1 MTGGLVLSVGD
12 EDVASAVRVTAFL
25 PASVDTVPG
34 SVRSPWWMEV
44 WGRDE
49 VAAAFGCGTTRI
61 LNTPPVVDS
70 AAWPAHSNSFHD
82 RGTWNE
88 FEPGLTPL

>member
-25 PASVDTVPG
+25 SASVDTVPG

-49 VAAAFGCGTTRI
+49 VAAAFG
-61 LNTPPVVDS
+61 
-70 AAWPAHSNSFHD
+70 
-82 RGTWNE
+82 
-88 FEPGLTPL
+88 

>member
-12 EDVASAVRVTAFL
+12 EDVASAVRVTAFCRR
-25 PASVDTVPG
+25 VWTTVPG

-49 VAAAFGCGTTRI
+49 VAAAFG
-61 LNTPPVVDS
+61 
-70 AAWPAHSNSFHD
+70 
-82 RGTWNE
+82 
-88 FEPGLTPL
+88 